1 MPKIVKNS
9 KGIAKPKNILKTI
22 KRIFVYMFNFKIRLF
37 IVFIGIIISSL
48 ARVVGTSF
56 LKIVIDNYIEPLAK
70 NYNIELLNRFIHTL
84 FIVGLIYIIGVFC
97 SYLYSRILMSIS
109 AGTLYKIRIDLFSK
123 MEKLPLKYF
132 DSKTHGELMSLYTND
147 VDAIREMLSESLPS
161 CVFSVISVIGIF
173 SMMVYYSWQLTLIVV
188 IMFSVMLLFVKKI
201 AGKSGK
207 YFKEQQDELGNVNG
221 FIEEMIEGQ
230 KVVKVFCHENLSK
243 LDFSKINEKLCNIS
257 TKAHSYA
264 NILMPVMINISNVN
278 YAFISITGSIFIL
291 AGIMSLGTL
300 VAFLQYTRAF
310 VHPIAEISQQF
321 NNILTALAGAE
332 RIFNLIDE
340 KEEIDDGDIILVN
353 AKIDIYGNIIET
365 NERTNTWAWKEIDK
379 NNKIKYRKLQGEIEF
394 KDVIFKY
401 DGEKIVLDTINLKA
415 NMGEKIAL
423 VGSTGAGKTTITSLI
438 NRFYDIQSGEIT
450 FDGINIKKIKKSEL
464 RKTISVVLQDSHLF
478 TASVME
484 NIRYGNLNATDEEVI
499 SAAKL
504 ANADQ
509 FIQHLPQKYD
519 TILTDDASNLS
530 QGERQ
535 LLTIA
540 RAIVANPPVLILD
553 EATSSIDTRTEKLIE
568 QSMNTLMKGRTVFII
583 AHRLSTVR
591 NSDSII
597 VLENGKIIEQGDHTK
612 FLNNKGKY
620 YQLYNGIFELE

>member
-1 MPKIVKNS
+1 MSRIGKNS

-22 KRIFVYMFNFKIRLF
+22 KRIFAYMFNFKIQLF
-37 IVFIGIIISSL
+37 IVFIGIVISSL

-56 LKIVIDNYIEPLAK
+56 LKVIIDNYIEPLAK
-70 NYNIELLNRFIHTL
+70 NYNIELLNGFIHTL
-84 FIVGLIYIIGVFC
+84 FIIGLIYIIGVFC

-132 DSKTHGELMSLYTND
+132 DSKTHGELMSLYAND

-161 CVFSVISVIGIF
+161 CVFSVISVIAIF

-188 IMFSVMLLFVKKI
+188 IMFSLMLLFVKKI

-207 YFKEQQDELGNVNG
+207 YFKEQQNELGNVNG

-264 NILMPVMINISNVN
+264 NILMPVMINISNIN
-278 YAFISITGSIFIL
+278 YAFISIIGSIFIL
-291 AGIMSLGTL
+291 INIMSLGTL
-300 VAFLQYTRAF
+300 VAFLQYTRTF
-310 VHPIAEISQQF
+310 VHPVAEISQQF

-340 KEEIDDGDIILVN
+340 KEEIDDGNIVLVN
-353 AKIDIYGNIIET
+353 AKIDIDGNIIET
-365 NERTNTWAWKEIDK
+365 NERTNTWAWKEIEKDGK
-379 NNKIKYRKLQGEIEF
+379 VKYYELKGEIEF

-401 DGEKIVLDTINLKA
+401 GGEKIVLDTINLKA

-478 TASVME
+478 TESVME

-499 SAAKL
+499 AAAKL

-597 VLENGKIIEQGDHTK
+597 VLENGKIIEQGNHTK
-612 FLNNKGKY
+612 LLNNKGKY
-620 YQLYNGIFELE
+620 YQLYNGMFELE